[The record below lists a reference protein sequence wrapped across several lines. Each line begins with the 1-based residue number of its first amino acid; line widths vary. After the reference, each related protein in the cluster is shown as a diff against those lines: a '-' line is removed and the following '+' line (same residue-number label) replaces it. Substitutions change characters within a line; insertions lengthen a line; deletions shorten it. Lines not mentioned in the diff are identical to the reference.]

1 MDMQAFRKLI
11 EAGDVDSV
19 KNALAADSLLANGT
33 VVWGLRQ
40 ECESD
45 PLHFVCDCVS
55 EEWIDAEKAAELA
68 RVLLAHGA
76 TVDGTNGRETPLLG
90 ATSLGVEKVANMLIE
105 SGADIK
111 ATSIFG
117 AGPLHWAAYMGLPS
131 TVDLLVQSGAE
142 IESKCTEFGATP
154 LFWVVHAFGPRGPNN
169 AEGQIAAA
177 NKLVRAGAIID
188 TTNKDGLTAIDCSR
202 RARSSEMHDLLV
214 QATQRGAT

>member
-11 EAGDVDSV
+11 EAGDVESV
-19 KNALAADSLLANGT
+19 KNALAADPLLANGT

-40 ECESD
+40 ERESD

-90 ATSLGVEKVANMLIE
+90 ATSLGAEKVANMLIE

-131 TVDLLVQSGAE
+131 TVDLLVQRGAE
-142 IESKCTEFGATP
+142 IE
-154 LFWVVHAFGPRGPNN
+154 
-169 AEGQIAAA
+169 
-177 NKLVRAGAIID
+177 
-188 TTNKDGLTAIDCSR
+188 
-202 RARSSEMHDLLV
+202 
-214 QATQRGAT
+214 